1 MTSAAQ
7 PHPIDG
13 LTADHDLA
21 ADTDAVRQAEENP
34 EYVGDMPD
42 DAEDAVSFRPGEDG
56 PGGSMDANS
65 DEGAR

>member
-21 ADTDAVRQAEENP
+21 AETAAQAQAEANP
-34 EYVGDMPD
+34 EFVGDMPD
-42 DAEDAVSFRPGEDG
+42 DAEEAVAFRPGEKG

-65 DEGAR
+65 DRDAR